1 MLSTIFTKTKI
12 EEIKNIVL
20 LNVVNRDDARK

>member
-1 MLSTIFTKTKI
+1 MFSTIFAKTKI

-20 LNVVNRDDARK
+20 LNVVNHGDARN